1 VNVVTTSNKTVSS
14 SVGGQVLAPSVI
26 GALLVGVAV
35 GATAFGLVMY
45 LIRRLS
51 SQGRWRST
59 WGHTTLWLAW
69 L

>member
-1 VNVVTTSNKTVSS
+1 MMCVCGSFICVNVVTTSNKTVSS

-51 SQGRWRST
+51 SQGR
-59 WGHTTLWLAW
+59 
-69 L
+69 